1 MATKISTYIANLGKS
16 VAYAAVD
23 KMGKMAPTTS
33 DLVQTNSELF
43 KEVTHNIINYK
54 TTYIVNR
61 MNLDKAVSNF
71 DKSLKGLSMIAKSN
85 NISIVKFAENLENE
99 IETKNP
105 NLYCN
110 LKITPYFY
118 DDKINNNTILRVEK
132 LKK

>member
-1 MATKISTYIANLGKS
+1 MLNIETLKNNCKNLIMINLNNYDYKPFYLNTKTLY
-16 VAYAAVD
+16 
-23 KMGKMAPTTS
+23 
-33 DLVQTNSELF
+33 SEF
-43 KEVTHNIINYK
+43 
-54 TTYIVNR
+54 
-61 MNLDKAVSNF
+61 
-71 DKSLKGLSMIAKSN
+71 KSN